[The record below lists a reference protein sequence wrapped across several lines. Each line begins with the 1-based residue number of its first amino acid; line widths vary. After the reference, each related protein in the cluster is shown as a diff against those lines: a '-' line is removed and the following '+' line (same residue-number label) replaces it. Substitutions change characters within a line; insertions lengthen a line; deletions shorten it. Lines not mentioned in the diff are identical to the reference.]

1 MATENS
7 RATDNLWQQA
17 RSIPNILSY
26 IRILLIPV
34 FVLTYIHARYITAGC
49 ILVASGLT
57 DIMDGRIARKFGM
70 VTELGKIVDP
80 AADKLTQA
88 AMILCVSQKVAEMKI
103 LLFTLVVKEILM
115 LLIGY
120 LVYRKTNVLTSSRWF
135 GKATTTV
142 LYAVLIVYVLVP
154 SVPDEFTTPATAL
167 CSAMIIMTFVL
178 YNYDYLKQMKR
189 NKKD

>member
-1 MATENS
+1 
-7 RATDNLWQQA
+7 
-17 RSIPNILSY
+17 
-26 IRILLIPV
+26 
-34 FVLTYIHARYITAGC
+34 
-49 ILVASGLT
+49 
-57 DIMDGRIARKFGM
+57 
-70 VTELGKIVDP
+70 
-80 AADKLTQA
+80 
-88 AMILCVSQKVAEMKI
+88 MKI